1 LKIAYVVT
9 RAEPVG
15 GVQIH
20 IRDLAVSLQAQ
31 GHAPT
36 VLTGGG
42 GPFVDVLRATGIPV
56 VNLPHLTAPI
66 SPIRDLLALREIYS
80 AVKDLRPDLIAVHS
94 SKAGIL
100 GRLAGRSLDIPA
112 LLTAHGWNFT
122 PGIPPIPAMMYRQI
136 ERAAGP
142 LASRI
147 ITVSEF
153 DRQLAL
159 EARLA
164 SDDRIVTVHN
174 GIPDIPPH
182 RRAQPDRT
190 PVRLM
195 MVARFERQKDH
206 PTLLRALAQLQN
218 HSWELDLIGDGPLMG
233 QMESLAASLG
243 IHGRV
248 RFLGQRMDVDQ
259 LLAGAQV
266 SVLATNWEGFPL
278 SILEAMRAGLPVLAT
293 SVAGIG
299 EAVSDGET
307 GYLVPR
313 GDLELLRERVE
324 RLLTDPQLRL
334 QLGRG
339 GRSRYERHFT
349 LDHFVA
355 RTLAVYQDVL
365 SERTIADVRRR
376 GRKGDAS
383 LGSGASSPISPSLGR
398 GSPSPGPAVDRS
410 SEQPPTA
417 STTTPPS
424 LGT

>member
-15 GVQIH
+15 GVPIH

-31 GHAPT
+31 GHAPS

-42 GPFVDVLRATGIPV
+42 GPFVDVLRAAGIPV
-56 VNLPHLTAPI
+56 VNLPHLTV
-66 SPIRDLLALREIYS
+66 PIRPIWDLLALREIYS
-80 AVKDLRPDLIAVHS
+80 AIKNLRPDLIAVHS

-100 GRLAGRSLDIPA
+100 GRLAGRSLNIPA

-206 PTLLRALAQLQN
+206 PTLLRALARLQN
-218 HSWELDLIGDGPLMG
+218 QPWELDLVGDGPLKG

-243 IHGRV
+243 IHSRV

-259 LLAGAQV
+259 LLAGAQI

-307 GYLVPR
+307 GYLVSR
-313 GDLELLRERVE
+313 GDVDLLRERLE

-334 QLGRG
+334 RLGHG

-355 RTLAVYQDVL
+355 RTLAVYQDAV
-365 SERTIADVRRR
+365 SERTMPDVRRR
-376 GRKGDAS
+376 AG
-383 LGSGASSPISPSLGR
+383 GAVAAR
-398 GSPSPGPAVDRS
+398 
-410 SEQPPTA
+410 
-417 STTTPPS
+417 
-424 LGT
+424 